1 MSDLIRVVNLH
12 KSYYDVA
19 TTHRMDNGSK
29 GDNGSGELP
38 ILQGIDFEVQK
49 GTTLAIVG
57 ASGVGKSTLLHLIG
71 ALDRPTH
78 GTVFY
83 ESQDIFT
90 FSNRELDRFRN
101 QKIGFIFQFHHLLPE
116 FTALENVTMGAL
128 IAGQN
133 PRDAYDR
140 GVELLSYVG
149 LSERLR
155 HRPSELSGGERQR
168 VAVARALINEPQV
181 ILADEPTG
189 NLDRKTSKAMLELL
203 WDLNQRLNQTLI
215 VVTHNQAIA
224 QRADRLIH
232 LVDGKVSDSVQVID
246 F

>member
-1 MSDLIRVVNLH
+1 MNNLIRVVNLH
-12 KSYYDVA
+12 KSYYNVA
-19 TTHRMDNGSK
+19 TAHRMENGVT
-29 GDNGSGELP
+29 DDTGSVELR
-38 ILQGIDFEVQK
+38 ILQGIDLEVEK

-78 GTVFY
+78 GTIFY
-83 ESQDIFT
+83 EAQDIFT
-90 FSNRELDRFRN
+90 FNNRELDRFRN

-140 GVELLSYVG
+140 GAELLDYVG
-149 LSERLR
+149 LSERLS

-189 NLDRKTSKAMLELL
+189 T
-203 WDLNQRLNQTLI
+203 
-215 VVTHNQAIA
+215 
-224 QRADRLIH
+224 
-232 LVDGKVSDSVQVID
+232 
-246 F
+246 